1 MKSNH
6 YLKNM
11 AVIVKKENYYWPEIN
26 TPDFIRIF
34 HIQIKK
40 VRELIDLK
48 IFVEINDD
56 IRLSRLL
63 LNENK
68 FSNNNPIAIKQFFN
82 IYKNYIK
89 TSFDQ

>member
-1 MKSNH
+1 
-6 YLKNM
+6 M

-26 TPDFIRIF
+26 TPDFIRRIF

-89 TSFDQ
+89 TSFYQ